1 MNLFVY
7 RGRFGAIG
15 FDWFNHLFTGL
26 PSTTPV
32 FEVDTTSTLIDMY
45 KNYPWGD
52 LWWESGFTEVA
63 QYLRASKKISI
74 PAEWREILPDY
85 VLDEPMED

>member
-1 MNLFVY
+1 MGLLDS
-7 RGRFGAIG
+7 IG
-15 FDWFNHLFTGL
+15 
-26 PSTTPV
+26 STTFLQGCLLLLLPPV

-52 LWWESGFTEVA
+52 LWWESGLTEVA
-63 QYLRASKKISI
+63 QYLRVSKKISI